1 MTERTYRVEGMTC
14 DHCVRTV
21 SSEVGKVDGV
31 QDVDVQ
37 LATGEVT
44 VTGHTLD
51 DAAIRTAIEEAG
63 YEMATAG
70 PSR

>member
-1 MTERTYRVEGMTC
+1 MTERTYRVEGVTC
-14 DHCVRTV
+14 DHCVQTV

-44 VTGHTLD
+44 VTGETVD
-51 DAAIRTAIEEAG
+51 DTAIRSAIKEAG
-63 YEMATAG
+63 YEVVAGG